1 MKRII
6 LTIISLNTLS
16 LFSYG
21 NSWKGLGTEDEP
33 YLISSPQQMAELA
46 EEVNNGTDFQ
56 NIFFSLTNDI
66 DLSELYKD
74 SLAFIELI
82 TRLEE
87 EFDIEIQP
95 TQTSPDTWRSINNII
110 NLVKTCLNN

>member
-6 LTIISLNTLS
+6 LTIISLNVLS
-16 LFSYG
+16 LFSYS

-56 NIFFSLTNDI
+56 NIFSPSLMI
-66 DLSELYKD
+66 L
-74 SLAFIELI
+74 
-82 TRLEE
+82 
-87 EFDIEIQP
+87 
-95 TQTSPDTWRSINNII
+95 
-110 NLVKTCLNN
+110 TCLNYIKIH